1 MAHRYAPPALIDI
14 SSDSE
19 EVLEEIVEDISISDN
34 DSAERE
40 ANNRRLTQAIN
51 YLQQDG
57 GDDSPRTFMDRVN
70 RINETLLK
78 HLPQQGQTFDQNL
91 YRRARVLVMD
101 AKRDFRDAA
110 QRDSPMYDVDD
121 ALPQYY
127 MPMDV
132 KDALYRDD
140 SSSPSPSPG
149 PSAVRVQQ
157 REGTS
162 TVRIPKPKALASRYR
177 GGDSDVQRE
186 RMWKYGGPDNVPEMW
201 YKDFPAILP
210 FPETHMMAH
219 WESMKIDYDLAR
231 PKGGY
236 EVETDVPFHH
246 PLLEPYLDPEQY
258 ESGSRFKL
266 PIVSTEDQEI
276 INQYAT
282 KHIKRNLDG
291 FYKQDS
297 ANYAPSIF
305 LEHFTMGHQCTSDLL
320 LMQPQLNISRGIQAD
335 QT

>member
-1 MAHRYAPPALIDI
+1 MAHRYAPPALIGI

-19 EVLEEIVEDISISDN
+19 EILEEILEDIFISDN
-34 DSAERE
+34 DSAKRE

-78 HLPQQGQTFDQNL
+78 HIPQQGPMFDRNL

-101 AKRDFRDAA
+101 AKRDFRDAE
-110 QRDSPMYDVDD
+110 QRDSPIYDVDD

-127 MPMDV
+127 MPMGV

-149 PSAVRVQQ
+149 PSAVRVQP

-162 TVRIPKPKALASRYR
+162 TVRIQKPKALASGYR

-186 RMWKYGGPDNVPEMW
+186 RIWKYGGPDNVPEMW
-201 YKDFPAILP
+201 YKDFPAILL

-236 EVETDVPFHH
+236 KVETDVPFNH
-246 PLLEPYLDPEQY
+246 PLLELYLDLEQY

-266 PIVSTEDQEI
+266 PIVSTKDQEM
-276 INQYAT
+276 INQYAV
-282 KHIKRNLDG
+282 KNIGRNVDS
-291 FYKQDS
+291 FYKQDA
-297 ANYAPSIF
+297 ANYAPSVF
-305 LEHFTMGHQCTSDLL
+305 LEKFTMDHQCTSHPCTHATSAKHL
-320 LMQPQLNISRGIQAD
+320 QGGPS
-335 QT
+335 